1 MIFLPNSQFKN
12 LQKEGNSTDIFA
24 GCKRVWAAG
33 GNEADTISSGE
44 PSRISQ
50 ISW

>member
-24 GCKRVWAAG
+24 GCKRVFADSG
-33 GNEADTISSGE
+33 YEADTISSSV

-50 ISW
+50 IPW